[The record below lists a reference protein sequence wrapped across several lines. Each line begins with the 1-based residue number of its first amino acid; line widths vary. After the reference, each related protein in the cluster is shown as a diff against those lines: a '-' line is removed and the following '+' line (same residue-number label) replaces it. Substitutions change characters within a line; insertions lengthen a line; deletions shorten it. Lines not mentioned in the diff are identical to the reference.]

1 MRLRRLFPVALAFL
15 LEAGFAS
22 RVSAAPQVPAAPP
35 PPPALA
41 PGVVDEQAEF
51 DKGRNAYRAQK
62 YDEADARFI
71 QMLDPEHGTL
81 HDKILIRQAR
91 MYWAATRLAQ
101 HHDEDATG
109 IFETILTEDRDY
121 EPDSLAFP
129 TEVVNAF
136 IDTRSKLHAKLE
148 AIERDQFRRA
158 AERRARE
165 EAERQREAA
174 RLRLLEKLAGEAE
187 VTEKHSRWTALLPF
201 GVGQFQNGQ
210 RGVAWFFLGAE
221 SALAIG
227 GLVAVP
233 VYYVDL
239 ANATNACGHC
249 NTTAERIP
257 SQEYLD
263 RANAARDVNLAL
275 YGALAAFVIAGAV
288 QGEVA
293 YVPDPVRIKPRAVPA
308 IPDAAPSAKPT
319 PSLSFGAAPVT
330 SPDGRGIRGGT
341 LGISGTF

>member
-1 MRLRRLFPVALAFL
+1 MRARHVLPVLAALVA
-15 LEAGFAS
+15 AVGAATPS
-22 RVSAAPQVPAAPP
+22 HAAPGAPQPPVPVV
-35 PPPALA
+35 A
-41 PGVVDEQAEF
+41 PGAFDEQAEF
-51 DKGRNAYRAQK
+51 EKGRNAYRAQK

-81 HDKILIRQAR
+81 HDKVLVRQAR

-121 EPDSLAFP
+121 EPDALAFP

-148 AIERDQFRRA
+148 ALEREQFRRA

-165 EAERQREAA
+165 EAERQKEVA
-174 RLRLLEKLAGEAE
+174 RLKMLEKLAGEAE
-187 VTEKHSRWTALLPF
+187 VTEKHSRWIALLPF

-210 RGVAWFFLGAE
+210 RGVGWFFLGAE

-233 VYYVDL
+233 VYYIDL
-239 ANATNACGHC
+239 ANATNTYKSLPLGQGQYIA
-249 NTTAERIP
+249 
-257 SQEYLD
+257 QQYLN
-263 RANAARDVNLAL
+263 RANVARDVNLAL
-275 YGALAAFVIAGAV
+275 YGTLVAMVIAGAV
-288 QGEVA
+288 QAEVA
-293 YVPDPVRIKPRAVPA
+293 YVPDPVRIKPRSL
-308 IPDAAPSAKPT
+308 PDASPPGPT
-319 PSLSFGAAPVT
+319 PVPPAVSFSFGGAPVAG
-330 SPDGRGIRGGT
+330 PDGRGIRGGT
-341 LGISGTF
+341 LGLTGTF